1 MWCRDW
7 RPSLKPSRSCLTVPI
22 TANWC
27 CRSRAKTNDT
37 GGGGGPRLRPPF
49 TAAGRQK
56 VYNGGTSHAPCPE
69 SDIPCPGCMAGPHIK
84 DRTMTQRLILASNNA
99 GKLKEFNELLSTVG
113 FSVHAQGEFNVPE
126 ADEPF
131 HTFVENALQKARHAS
146 RLTGLPALA
155 DDSGVCV
162 NALGGAPG
170 VYSARFAGE
179 PKSDA
184 RNNEKMIADLA
195 GHADKSAYYYCV
207 LVFVRHADDPQPVI
221 ADGRWNGE
229 MIATARGNGGFGYD
243 PHFYLPALGKC
254 AAELTAD
261 EKNALSHRGQALRAL
276 VEKLK

>member
-1 MWCRDW
+1 
-7 RPSLKPSRSCLTVPI
+7 
-22 TANWC
+22 
-27 CRSRAKTNDT
+27 
-37 GGGGGPRLRPPF
+37 
-49 TAAGRQK
+49 
-56 VYNGGTSHAPCPE
+56 
-69 SDIPCPGCMAGPHIK
+69 
-84 DRTMTQRLILASNNA
+84 MTQRLILASNNA

-113 FSVHAQGEFNVPE
+113 FSVHAQGGFGVPE

-146 RLTGLPALA
+146 RLTGLPSLA

-195 GHADKSAYYYCV
+195 AHADKSAYYYCV

-229 MIATARGNGGFGYD
+229 MIATPRGAGGFGYD
-243 PHFYLPALGKC
+243 PHFFIPALGKC
-254 AAELTAD
+254 AAELSSE